1 VNYISASH
9 YTPGNLASVNSSL
22 VTGQGQTDYCWFVV
36 VSNGIDDN
44 TGIDSMRDTEL
55 KVTTIHYTTM
65 ARVAADPE
73 CQRTYFWG
81 VYASASIVAENP
93 NTVA

>member
-1 VNYISASH
+1 
-9 YTPGNLASVNSSL
+9 
-22 VTGQGQTDYCWFVV
+22 
-36 VSNGIDDN
+36 
-44 TGIDSMRDTEL
+44 MRDTEL